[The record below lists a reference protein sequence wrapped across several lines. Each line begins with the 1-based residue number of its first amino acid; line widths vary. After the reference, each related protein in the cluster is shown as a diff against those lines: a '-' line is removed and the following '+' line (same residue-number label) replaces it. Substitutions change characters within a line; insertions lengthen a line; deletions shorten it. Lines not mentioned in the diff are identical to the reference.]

1 MASYLVRHQHQI
13 YVSFAVAS
21 AAAVLLMIFF
31 VGLRP
36 SAVGGP
42 WARGADL
49 LISGGSHLVGKS
61 SAEGLVDYRH
71 QRRMS
76 LQAKKIPA

>member
-31 VGLRP
+31 AGLRP
-36 SAVGGP
+36 SAVGGH
-42 WARGADL
+42 WHGAP
-49 LISGGSHLVGKS
+49 IC
-61 SAEGLVDYRH
+61 
-71 QRRMS
+71 
-76 LQAKKIPA
+76 